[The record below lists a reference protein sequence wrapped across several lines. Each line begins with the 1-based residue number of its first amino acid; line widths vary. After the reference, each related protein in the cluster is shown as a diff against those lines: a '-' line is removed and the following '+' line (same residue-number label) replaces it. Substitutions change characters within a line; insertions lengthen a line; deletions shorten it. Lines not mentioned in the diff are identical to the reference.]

1 MDYYSFRTNILLE
14 KLFIIVLIFQ
24 NQNLMNKTLLLIV
37 FVFLSGHFLVAQTT
51 EAEESLREV
60 VEEVPDGWQTGGL
73 FAVGF
78 NQVSLTN
85 WAAGGQGSISGSGLV
100 NLFAN
105 YRKESL
111 VWNSSL
117 DLGYGLIKQ
126 GDADLIKADDKVDLF
141 SKVGMNASKD
151 WYYSGL
157 VNFKTQ
163 MTSGYDYPNTDDEIS
178 KFLAPGYLLAA
189 LGMDYQP
196 GRSFSLFLAPLTAKI
211 TIVNDQRLADMGAFG
226 VDPGE
231 KSRSEFGGYIR
242 AIYKRDI
249 SENIAFQT
257 KADFFSNYLNNP
269 QEVDVNWETL
279 LLMKVGRYL
288 TVSFATHLIYDADI
302 LFDTNDDGVGDSS
315 KVQLKQLL
323 GVGLSYSF

>member
-1 MDYYSFRTNILLE
+1 MHKTIFIFISVFAFSFS
-14 KLFIIVLIFQ
+14 VY
-24 NQNLMNKTLLLIV
+24 
-37 FVFLSGHFLVAQTT
+37 GQTT
-51 EAEESLREV
+51 DAEKALREV
-60 VEEVPDGWQTGGL
+60 VEDIPEGWQTGGL
-73 FAVGF
+73 FSVGF

-85 WAAGGQGSISGSGLV
+85 WAAGGQGSISGNALV
-100 NLFAN
+100 NLSAN

-111 VWNSSL
+111 VWNNTL
-117 DLGYGLIKQ
+117 DLGYGLMKQ
-126 GDADLIKADDKVDLF
+126 GDAGVIKTDDKVDLF
-141 SKVGMNASKD
+141 SKVGMNAAKD

-163 MTSGYDYPNTDDEIS
+163 MTSGYDYPNDSVEIS
-178 KFLAPGYLLAA
+178 KLLAPGYLLAA

-196 GRSFSLFLAPLTAKI
+196 GSYFSLFLAPLTGKV

-226 VDPGE
+226 VDPGK

-249 SENIAFQT
+249 TENIAFQT
-257 KADFFSNYLNNP
+257 KADFFSNYLDNP
-269 QEVDVNWETL
+269 LEIDVNWETL

-288 TVSFATHLIYDADI
+288 TVSFASHLIYDADI
-302 LFDTNDDGVGDSS
+302 LFDTNEDGVGDSS